1 MCAPSREKPE
11 CSFSRKASGAG
22 FGCRSSLAGPVHY
35 SKKKERNCE
44 INGLGMRP
52 EDANQQSAPQCG
64 TREGRRA
71 PVRLFQVQGAS
82 VVQHVLLG
90 YNVFGYLSIYS
101 GAQK

>member
-1 MCAPSREKPE
+1 
-11 CSFSRKASGAG
+11 
-22 FGCRSSLAGPVHY
+22 
-35 SKKKERNCE
+35 
-44 INGLGMRP
+44 MRP

-101 GAQK
+101 GCPKNDLKPCFERELIERKAGTLWRFPPQA